1 MADESSTEERDEPG
15 APVAKD
21 TIDPDLIKLKRTP
34 SKVSVITAAGVVFL
48 CALFL
53 VRLHGD
59 RTFGGNDTPQQVA
72 VSDIAAGNV
81 ATNSFVTF
89 TGEPMLAHA
98 IRTSIQKT
106 GIGLRVVPMRGTT
119 DKVWIVIH
127 GDGWEPAVTK
137 GYTGRIRK
145 LEDMP
150 FFDAVSTYA
159 NANPRPLF
167 ATVAEVRKAFTTNE
181 VLTVSGDRVKL
192 ADGDKVAFDVVDP
205 SSALVIAAVNERFAT
220 VQAWTDALTAAGLAP
235 GKPLPDAS
243 PMGADGTSTQV
254 RFEITMP
261 DAVTAVTAK
270 LEAAGLWAARV
281 EPITRHQELV
291 WSALRS
297 GGATSSPTELVVG
310 DKRILDAS
318 IGLMGFYVA
327 KGIPDGAYA
336 LITSEKPQDYW
347 YVWPIT
353 IALGLILLMFAWALV
368 RAVKRDILS
377 PAARPS

>member
-1 MADESSTEERDEPG
+1 MADESPTEELRD
-15 APVAKD
+15 PVAREAIGAKD
-21 TIDPDLIKLKRTP
+21 TAPDPGMIKLKRTP
-34 SKVSVITAAGVVFL
+34 SKISVITAAGVVFL

-59 RTFGGNDTPQQVA
+59 RTFGGNETPQQVA
-72 VSDIAAGNV
+72 VSAIAAGNV
-81 ATNSFVTF
+81 ATNSYVTF
-89 TGEPMLAHA
+89 TGEPMMAHA

-119 DKVWIVIH
+119 DRVWIVIH

-137 GYTGRIRK
+137 GYTGRLRT

-150 FFDAVSTYA
+150 FYDAISTYA
-159 NANPRPLF
+159 DANPRPLF
-167 ATVAEVRKAFTTNE
+167 ATVAEVRKAFATNE

-192 ADGDKVAFDVVDP
+192 ADGDKVAYDVVDP
-205 SSALVIAAVNERFAT
+205 SSALVIAAVNERFAS
-220 VQAWTDALTAAGLAP
+220 VQAWTDALTAAGLTV
-235 GKPLPDAS
+235 GKPLADAS
-243 PMGADGTSTQV
+243 PAGADGKPTQV

-281 EPITRHQELV
+281 EPITRHQETQ
-291 WSALRS
+291 WSALRG
-297 GGATSSPTELVVG
+297 GGATALATA
-310 DKRILDAS
+310 DTS

-327 KGIPDGAYA
+327 KGIPDGALA
-336 LITSEKPQDYW
+336 LITSENPKDYW

-353 IALGLILLMFAWALV
+353 IALGLLLLMFAWALV
-368 RAVKRDILS
+368 RAVKRDLLS

>member
-1 MADESSTEERDEPG
+1 MPIASAMADESPTEELRD
-15 APVAKD
+15 PVAREAIGAKD
-21 TIDPDLIKLKRTP
+21 TAPDPGMIKLKRTP
-34 SKVSVITAAGVVFL
+34 SKISVITAAGVVFL

-59 RTFGGNDTPQQVA
+59 RTFGGNETPQQVA
-72 VSDIAAGNV
+72 VSEIAAGNV
-81 ATNSFVTF
+81 ATNSYVTF
-89 TGEPMLAHA
+89 TGEPMMAHA

-119 DKVWIVIH
+119 DRVWIVIH

-137 GYTGRIRK
+137 GYTGRLRK

-150 FFDAVSTYA
+150 FYDAVSSFA
-159 NANPRPLF
+159 SGNPRPLF
-167 ATVAEVRKAFTTNE
+167 ATIAEVRKAFATNE

-192 ADGDKVAFDVVDP
+192 ADGDKVAYDVVDP
-205 SSALVIAAVNERFAT
+205 SSALVIAAVNERFAS
-220 VQAWTDALTAAGLAP
+220 VQAWTDALTAAGLTV
-235 GKPLPDAS
+235 GKPLADAS
-243 PMGADGTSTQV
+243 PAGADGKPTQV

-281 EPITRHQELV
+281 EPITRHQETQ
-291 WSALRS
+291 WSALRT
-297 GGATSSPTELVVG
+297 GGAMANAETT
-310 DKRILDAS
+310 

-327 KGIPDGAYA
+327 KGIPDGALA
-336 LITSEKPQDYW
+336 LITSENPKDYW

-353 IALGLILLMFAWALV
+353 IALGLLLLMFAWALV